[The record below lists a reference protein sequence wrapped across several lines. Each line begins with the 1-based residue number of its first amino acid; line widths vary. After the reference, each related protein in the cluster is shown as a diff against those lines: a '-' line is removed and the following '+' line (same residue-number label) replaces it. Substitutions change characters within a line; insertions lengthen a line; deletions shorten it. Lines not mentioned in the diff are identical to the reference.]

1 MEEYTV
7 YRKGFIGREGLE
19 YGVREGR
26 VEWEYDLAV
35 VTHLDDVSLQILR
48 GLDSEQKEERVKASK
63 MYSKI
68 LES

>member
-7 YRKGFIGREGLE
+7 YRKGFIGRE
-19 YGVREGR
+19 
-26 VEWEYDLAV
+26 
-35 VTHLDDVSLQILR
+35 

>member
-1 MEEYTV
+1 MKEYTV
-7 YRKGFIGREGLE
+7 YRNGFIGREGLE

-26 VEWEYDLAV
+26 VEWYDLAV
-35 VTHLDDVSLQILR
+35 FTHLDDTALQILK
-48 GLDSEQKEERVKASK
+48 GLESERKEERVEASK